1 MLSSNFLLLII
12 SVLIAITIHEAA
24 HALAAYLLGDP
35 TAKKAGR
42 LSLNPLKHLDLYGSL
57 LFLFAGIGWGKP
69 VPTNAQYFKN
79 PKRDS
84 AIVALA
90 GPISNFILAIILAI
104 PLQMQLS
111 SDIENLITYVFTI
124 NIILGAFNL
133 IPIPPLDGSKVLAIF
148 LPQRTYYKYQ
158 NFIQANLAY
167 LVLLLFADKFL
178 IQDLFGF
185 SIFGKIVELISGLIT
200 TIILLGS

>member
-12 SVLIAITIHEAA
+12 SVLIAVTIHEAA
-24 HALAAYLLGDP
+24 HAMTAYLLGDP

-42 LSLNPLKHLDLYGSL
+42 LSLNPLKHLDLYGFI

-90 GPISNFILAIILAI
+90 GPISNFILAILLAV

-111 SDIENLITYVFTI
+111 ASIEELITYIFTI
-124 NIILGAFNL
+124 NIVLGAFNL

-158 NFIQANLAY
+158 SFIQANLSY
-167 LVLLLFADKFL
+167 LIILIFADKFI

-185 SIFGKIVELISGLIT
+185 SIFGEIVSFISGLIT
-200 TIILLGS
+200 TLILLGS